1 MNTPGRETVDSLIAP
16 RRDGP
21 GVEGP
26 ITAGPAG
33 LYVMFRLW
41 ERYRGSVPRQQLR
54 SGVLFFAG
62 AAAGPVTAV
71 TLGVQTGRVGSH
83 DHSQESS
90 NLEAKASE
98 EATLRSPSHMSL
110 PWQLPETRNLAAQP
124 ACTLSTIP
132 APFPLGATHLVHAG
146 HGSLAQP
153 QVLSR
158 LAGLREAG

>member
-1 MNTPGRETVDSLIAP
+1 M
-16 RRDGP
+16 
-21 GVEGP
+21 
-26 ITAGPAG
+26 
-33 LYVMFRLW
+33 
-41 ERYRGSVPRQQLR
+41 
-54 SGVLFFAG
+54 
-62 AAAGPVTAV
+62 TAV

-83 DHSQESS
+83 YHSQESS

-132 APFPLGATHLVHAG
+132 APFPLSQSASDTGATHLVHAG
-146 HGSLAQP
+146 HGSLTQP

-158 LAGLREAG
+158 LAGLLEAG